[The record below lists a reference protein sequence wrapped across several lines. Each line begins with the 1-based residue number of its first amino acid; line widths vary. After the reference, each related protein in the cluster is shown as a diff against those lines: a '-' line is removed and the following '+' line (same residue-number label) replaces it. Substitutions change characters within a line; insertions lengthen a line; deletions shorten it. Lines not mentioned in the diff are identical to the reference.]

1 MTASRSH
8 DNQPSGGVTH
18 VSEEITQDDLIDAAK
33 AYLKSHY
40 GEDTVRMDVLS
51 NTVSSGTGDMNVECT
66 VSVHG
71 RQSDWNKTF
80 TFRDGEVVDMSARRL
95 P

>member
-1 MTASRSH
+1 MAAVHLTT
-8 DNQPSGGVTH
+8 GVTQM
-18 VSEEITQDDLIDAAK
+18 SDDLTQEDLIEAAK

-51 NTVSSGTGDMNVECT
+51 NTVSTGTGEMNVECT

-71 RQSDWNKTF
+71 SQSDWNKTF
-80 TFRDGEVVDMSARRL
+80 TFRDGEIVDMRARFLR
-95 P
+95 

>member
-1 MTASRSH
+1 MS
-8 DNQPSGGVTH
+8 D
-18 VSEEITQDDLIDAAK
+18 ELTQEDLIDAAK

-51 NTVSSGTGDMNVECT
+51 NTVSDGTGEMNVECT
-66 VSVHG
+66 VSVRG

-80 TFRDGEVVDMSARRL
+80 TFRDGEVADMRARFLR
-95 P
+95 